1 MLTYHRTCDIIKK
14 LSLKTGNKN
23 FISSL
28 RPEKINFKNL
38 KIRVDKENKIWY
50 NNQVAWNGDEIKTRM
65 DLENWTTLKLKK

>member
-38 KIRVDKENKIWY
+38 KIRVDKENKI
-50 NNQVAWNGDEIKTRM
+50 
-65 DLENWTTLKLKK
+65 

>member
-14 LSLKTGNKN
+14 LSLKTGKKN

-38 KIRVDKENKIWY
+38 KNKGWQRKQDMI
-50 NNQVAWNGDEIKTRM
+50 
-65 DLENWTTLKLKK
+65 